1 MRIAFK
7 YCIVLHRYIIYIS
20 LVLHMVRNLSLFVLI
35 ILFFC
40 FDAPAQNMVSNGN
53 FETYTSCPTS
63 FSQTVNAPP
72 WRAYHGGSSDYLHV
86 CGNPNVS
93 VPSNTFGWQNA
104 ASGNAYAGGYSFTS
118 VSSVNG
124 YTEYIAA
131 PITALTIGAQY
142 EVSMSV
148 SLSNM
153 SGYANNGLG
162 VFFYDNGPT
171 TTLTGSATLSVTPQV
186 LYTSYGAITD
196 TQNWVRVTGYF
207 IADSAYDNIV
217 IGRFNP
223 PGGLTTTGLGS
234 GNYSYYYVDSV
245 VVKLATGINNLY
257 ADSMICAGDTF
268 QVPYTINN
276 VNNFNSGNVFSVQ
289 LSNASGSFASG
300 TTTIGTRTATT
311 AGSITCVVPNTVTPS
326 NTYRIRIRST
336 NLLDSSGANAKDIS
350 IGVVRPNVSNSN
362 NSPIC
367 TGQQLNLSAT
377 STTTGVSYKWTGPA
391 GFNSSAQNP
400 SISSATT
407 ANSGDYIVTARL
419 YGCLSKDTTTATV
432 VSASASTI
440 NATGSSPI
448 CERDTL
454 YLNATVG
461 TVANSYSW
469 SGPGFNSTSKD
480 TLRANSLPAMS
491 GDYIFTAFYTGCTL
505 RDTVTIEVKPQATGR
520 TIGSNSPVCT
530 DNILSLN
537 AGSSSTGVAY
547 TWTGPNSFVATT
559 SSASINGITLSNAG
573 RYVVTYLLNGCV
585 TKDSLLVT
593 VNQSP
598 LPVTASANTP
608 LCEGTTLNLNS
619 TNSTTGASYS
629 WTGPGSYSS
638 TSQNPTRANTV
649 PSMSGDYI
657 VTASLSNG
665 CTKKDTVTVLV
676 KPLPANLSAGS
687 NSPVCEGSNL
697 QLTGNTSSSGVSFSW
712 SGPLSY
718 GSTAQ
723 NPTLVSVPPAAT
735 GDYILTATLNGCTK
749 KDTVYALVNA
759 NPAAPTAGSNS
770 PVCIGQDINLT
781 ASTVSGATYT
791 WVGPGGYS
799 ANTQNPTRTSATS
812 TMAGTYTVR
821 AIRNGCYSTPA
832 NTTVTT
838 VVAPNVNLY
847 PSPKDSICQGATVTF
862 VATPSNVGTGPVYTW
877 YRNNNAVL
885 TGGTSF
891 PTSAVSDLDEFYV
904 TVTTNG
910 VCSGTYTDTSNRITM
925 RVLPWLA
932 PGVSISANPNTTVTS
947 GTMINFTATP
957 TNGGN
962 TPKYQWTRNGTNITG
977 AISNVWGAS
986 TLSNNDQ
993 ICVDMT
999 SGYLCPNPKTAK
1011 SNCIKVSIE
1020 STGGTNIT
1028 SIWTGKEPSIYPNP
1042 ATEKLIIEGIDKG
1055 TKIQLNDVLG
1065 RVVVKATATNE
1076 TTELN
1081 MSHLAAGSYMLTLSK
1096 DNGDRMSVKVV
1107 KE

>member
-1 MRIAFK
+1 MRKLVTLILLFICFTGTAQNLVPNGDFE
-7 YCIVLHRYIIYIS
+7 YYNTCPVSHS
-20 LVLHMVRNLSLFVLI
+20 LV
-35 ILFFC
+35 
-40 FDAPAQNMVSNGN
+40 
-53 FETYTSCPTS
+53 T
-63 FSQTVNAPP
+63 NAPP
-72 WRAYHGGSSDYLHV
+72 WRMYHVATSDFFHACSGSTAGVPVNFGGFQ
-86 CGNPNVS
+86 P
-93 VPSNTFGWQNA
+93 A
-104 ASGNAYAGGYSFTS
+104 ASGNGYMGGYAFNTISNT
-118 VSSVNG
+118 NQW
-124 YTEYIAA
+124 TEYIAA
-131 PITALTIGAQY
+131 PMTAMVIGATY

-148 SLSNM
+148 NKSNI
-153 SGYANNGLG
+153 STGACNGLG
-162 VFFYDNGPT
+162 VWFYDNGPT
-171 TTLTGSATLSVTPQV
+171 TALTGTNATLPVTPQV
-186 LYTSYGAITD
+186 HYLSYGVITD
-196 TQNWVRVTGYF
+196 TVNWIRMVGYF
-207 IADSAYDNIV
+207 TADSAYDNIV
-217 IGRFNP
+217 IGKFNP
-223 PGGLTTTGLGS
+223 PGGLTTVGTGIP
-234 GNYSYYYVDSV
+234 YYYIDSV
-245 VVKLATGINNLY
+245 VVKLASGINNLY
-257 ADSMICAGDTF
+257 TDSMICAGDTF
-268 QVPYTINN
+268 QVPYTVNN
-276 VNNFNSGNVFSVQ
+276 TSNFNSGNVFSVQ
-289 LSNASGSFASG
+289 LSNPSGSFASG

-311 AGSITCVVPNTVTPS
+311 AGSISCVVPTSVTPS

-336 NLLDSSGANAKDIS
+336 NQVDSSSANIKDIS

-362 NSPIC
+362 NGQIC
-367 TGQQLNLSAT
+367 TGQQLNLYAT

-391 GFNSSAQNP
+391 GFNSTAQNP
-400 SISSATT
+400 VISSATT
-407 ANSGDYIVTARL
+407 TNSGDYIVTARL
-419 YGCLSKDTTTATV
+419 YGCLAKDTTTV
-432 VSASASTI
+432 VVANASASTVY
-440 NATGSSPI
+440 ATGSNPI

-469 SGPGFNSTSKD
+469 SGPSGFNSNSKD

-491 GDYIFTAFYTGCTL
+491 GDYIFTAFYTGCTV
-505 RDTVTIEVKPQATGR
+505 RDTVTIEIKPQASSR

-530 DNILSLN
+530 DNTLSLN

-559 SSASINGITLSNAG
+559 STASINGVSLSNAG
-573 RYVVTYLLNGCV
+573 RYVVTYLLNGCI
-585 TKDSLLVT
+585 TKDSLTVT

-598 LPVTASANTP
+598 IPVTASANTP
-608 LCEGTTLNLNS
+608 LCEGVTLSLNS
-619 TNSTTGASYS
+619 TNSTVGATYG
-629 WTGPGSYSS
+629 WTGPNGYSS
-638 TSQNPTRANTV
+638 TIQNPTRVSTV
-649 PSMSGDYI
+649 TSMSGDYI

-697 QLTGNTSSSGVSFSW
+697 QLTGSTSSSGVSFGW
-712 SGPLSY
+712 TGPLSY

-723 NPTLVSVPPAAT
+723 NPTLVSVSPAAT
-735 GDYILTATLNGCTK
+735 GDYILTATLNGCVL
-749 KDTVYALVNA
+749 KDTVYALVNT

-799 ANTQNPTRTSATS
+799 STSQNPVRTSATS

-821 AIRNGCYSTPA
+821 AIRNGCYSAHA
-832 NTTVTT
+832 NTNVTMVT
-838 VVAPNVNLY
+838 APNVNLY

-877 YRNNNAVL
+877 YRNNNPVL

-891 PTSAVSDLDEFYV
+891 PTSVVSDKDEFYV

-910 VCSGTYTDTSNRITM
+910 VCSGIYIDTSNIITM
-925 RVLPWLA
+925 HVLPWLA
-932 PGVSISANPNTTVTS
+932 PGVSITANPNTTVAS

-962 TPKYQWTRNGTNITG
+962 KPGYQWTRNGAPVVGATSNI
-977 AISNVWGAS
+977 WGAS

-999 SGYLCPNPKTAK
+999 SSYLCPNPKTAK

-1020 STGGTNIT
+1020 STGIVGVW
-1028 SIWTGKEPSIYPNP
+1028 SGKAPSVYPNP
-1042 ATEKLIIEGIDKG
+1042 TKDKLLIEGIEKG

-1065 RVVVKATATNE
+1065 RVVIKAIATNE
-1076 TTELN
+1076 TAELK
-1081 MSHLAAGSYMLTLSK
+1081 MSHLAAGSYMLLLSK
-1096 DNGDRMSVKVV
+1096 DNGDSMSVKVV

>member
-1 MRIAFK
+1 MN
-7 YCIVLHRYIIYIS
+7 CLGIY
-20 LVLHMVRNLSLFVLI
+20 
-35 ILFFC
+35 FF
-40 FDAPAQNMVSNGN
+40 
-53 FETYTSCPTS
+53 
-63 FSQTVNAPP
+63 
-72 WRAYHGGSSDYLHV
+72 
-86 CGNPNVS
+86 
-93 VPSNTFGWQNA
+93 
-104 ASGNAYAGGYSFTS
+104 
-118 VSSVNG
+118 
-124 YTEYIAA
+124 
-131 PITALTIGAQY
+131 
-142 EVSMSV
+142 
-148 SLSNM
+148 
-153 SGYANNGLG
+153 
-162 VFFYDNGPT
+162 DNSPT
-171 TTLTGSATLSVTPQV
+171 TATAITIAGITPQV
-186 LYTSYGAITD
+186 SYASYGPIGNQTS
-196 TQNWVRVTGYF
+196 WVRVTGYF
-207 IADSAYDNIV
+207 TADSAYDNIAITGFGPVSSFV
-217 IGRFNP
+217 IDTV
-223 PGGLTTTGLGS
+223 TTS
-234 GNYSYYYVDSV
+234 GNLYAYYYVDSV

-276 VNNFNSGNVFSVQ
+276 VANFNTGNVFSVQ
-289 LSNASGSFASG
+289 LSNPSGTFTSG
-300 TTTIGTRTATT
+300 TTTIGTRTAIT
-311 AGSITCVVPNTVTPS
+311 GGNITCVVPNTVTPS
-326 NTYRIRIRST
+326 NNYRIRILST
-336 NLLDSSGANAKDIS
+336 NLVDSSGANVRNIS

-362 NSPIC
+362 NGPIC
-367 TGQQLNLSAT
+367 TSQQLNLTAT

-391 GFNSSAQNP
+391 GFNSTAQNP

-419 YGCLSKDTTTATV
+419 FGCLAKDTTTATV
-432 VSASASTI
+432 VSASASTV

-469 SGPGFNSTSKD
+469 SGPGFTSAAKD
-480 TLRANSLPAMS
+480 TLRANTLPAMS
-491 GDYIFTAFYTGCTL
+491 GDYVFTAFYTGCTI

-520 TIGSNSPVCT
+520 SIGSNSPVCT
-530 DNILSLN
+530 DNILTLN
-537 AGSSSTGVAY
+537 AGSSSTGVSY

-559 SSASINGITLSNAG
+559 SSASISGVSMSTAG
-573 RYVVTYLLNGCV
+573 RYVVTYLLNGCI

-619 TNSTTGASYS
+619 TNSTTGATYS
-629 WTGPGSYSS
+629 WTGPGSYTSG
-638 TSQNPTRANTV
+638 SQNPTRFNTT

-657 VTASLSNG
+657 VTATISNG

-687 NSPVCEGSNL
+687 NSPVCEGTNL
-697 QLTGNTSSSGVSFSW
+697 QLTGSTSSSGVSFSW
-712 SGPLSY
+712 AGPLSY

-723 NPTLVSVPPAAT
+723 NPTLVGVSPAAT
-735 GDYILTATLNGCTK
+735 GNYILTATLNGCTRT
-749 KDTVYALVNA
+749 DTVYALVNA

-781 ASTVSGATYT
+781 ASTISGATYT

-799 ANTQNPTRTSATS
+799 STSQNPVRTSATS

-821 AIRNGCYSTPA
+821 AIRNGCYSAQA
-832 NTTVTT
+832 NTNVTMVT
-838 VVAPNVNLY
+838 APNVNLY

-862 VATPSNVGTGPVYTW
+862 VATPSNAGSGPIYTW
-877 YRNNNAVL
+877 YRNNNPVL

-891 PTSAVSDLDEFYV
+891 PTSAVNDLDEFYV

-932 PGVSISANPNTTVTS
+932 PAVSITANPNTTVTS

-957 TNGGN
+957 VNGGN
-962 TPKYQWTRNGTNITG
+962 KPTYQWTRNGSPVVG
-977 AISNVWGAS
+977 ALSSIWGAS
-986 TLSNNDQ
+986 TLSNNDL
-993 ICVDMT
+993 ICTEMT

-1028 SIWTGKEPSIYPNP
+1028 GIWTGKEPNIYPNP
-1042 ATEKLIIEGIDKG
+1042 ATEKLIIEGIAKG
-1055 TKIQLNDVLG
+1055 TKIQLYDVIG
-1065 RVVVKATATNE
+1065 RVVIKETSTAT

-1081 MSHLAAGSYMLTLSK
+1081 MAHLVPGNYVLTLSTET
-1096 DNGDRMSVKVV
+1096 GDRMSVKVV

>member
-1 MRIAFK
+1 
-7 YCIVLHRYIIYIS
+7 
-20 LVLHMVRNLSLFVLI
+20 MV
-35 ILFFC
+35 
-40 FDAPAQNMVSNGN
+40 PNGD
-53 FETYTSCPTS
+53 FEYYTTCPTS
-63 FSQTVNAPP
+63 TSQIV
-72 WRAYHGGSSDYLHV
+72 RATGWTEYSPSSDYFNV
-86 CGNPNVS
+86 CATSTVS
-93 VPSNTFGWQNA
+93 IPINWVGTQST
-104 ASGNAYAGGYSFTS
+104 ASGNGYAGFA
-118 VSSVNG
+118 VSPLVNAFREAI
-124 YTEYIAA
+124 TR
-131 PITALTIGAQY
+131 PITPLTIGLTY

-148 SLSNM
+148 SLAEGCRYGMNC
-153 SGYANNGLG
+153 LG
-162 VFFYDNGPT
+162 VYFFDNAPT
-171 TTLTGSATLSVTPQV
+171 TASAITIAGITPQASFS
-186 LYTSYGAITD
+186 SYGPISNQT
-196 TQNWVRVTGYF
+196 NWVRVTTTF
-207 IADSAYDNIV
+207 VADSAYDNIAITGFGPVSSFV
-217 IGRFNP
+217 IDTVNTS
-223 PGGLTTTGLGS
+223 GGQ
-234 GNYSYYYVDSV
+234 YAYYYVDSV

-289 LSNASGSFASG
+289 LSDASGSFAGG

-326 NTYRIRIRST
+326 NNYRIRIRST
-336 NLLDSSGANAKDIS
+336 NLLDSSAPNQRNIS

-362 NSPIC
+362 NGPIC
-367 TGQQLNLSAT
+367 TGQQLNLTAT
-377 STTTGVSYKWTGPA
+377 STTTGVGYKWTGPA
-391 GFNSSAQNP
+391 GFNSTLQNP
-400 SISSATT
+400 VISSATN
-407 ANSGDYIVTARL
+407 ANNGNYIVTARL
-419 YGCLSKDTTTATV
+419 FGCLAKDTTTV
-432 VSASASTI
+432 VVANASASTVS
-440 NATGSSPI
+440 ATGSSPI

-454 YLNATVG
+454 YLNGTVG
-461 TVANSYSW
+461 TVANSYGW
-469 SGPGFNSTSKD
+469 SGPGGFISNSKD
-480 TLRANSLPAMS
+480 TIRTNTLPSMS
-491 GDYIFTAFYTGCTL
+491 GDYIFTAFYTGCTI
-505 RDTVTIEVKPQATGR
+505 RDTVTIEVKPQATGL

-530 DNILSLN
+530 DNTLNLN

-559 SSASINGITLSNAG
+559 STASISGVSLSNAG

-608 LCEGTTLNLNS
+608 LCEGVTLALNS
-619 TNSTTGASYS
+619 TNSTVGATYG
-629 WTGPGSYSS
+629 WTGPGSYGS
-638 TSQNPTRANTV
+638 TIQNPTRANTI

-697 QLTGNTSSSGVSFSW
+697 QLTGNTSSTGVSFSW
-712 SGPLSY
+712 AGPLSY

-723 NPTLVSVPPAAT
+723 NPTLVSVTPAAT

-799 ANTQNPTRTSATS
+799 ANTQNPTRTSAAS

-877 YRNNNAVL
+877 YRNNNPVL

-932 PGVSISANPNTTVTS
+932 PSVSINANPNTTVTS

-962 TPKYQWTRNGTNITG
+962 TPKYQWTRNGANITG

-999 SGYLCPNPKTAK
+999 SSYLCPNPKTAK

-1020 STGGTNIT
+1020 STGIVGV
-1028 SIWTGKEPSIYPNP
+1028 WTGKEPSIYPNP
-1042 ATEKLIIEGIDKG
+1042 TNDKLTIEGVDKG

-1065 RVVVKATATNE
+1065 RVVIKATATNE
-1076 TTELN
+1076 TTELT
-1081 MSHLAAGSYMLTLSK
+1081 MSHLASGSYMLTLSK